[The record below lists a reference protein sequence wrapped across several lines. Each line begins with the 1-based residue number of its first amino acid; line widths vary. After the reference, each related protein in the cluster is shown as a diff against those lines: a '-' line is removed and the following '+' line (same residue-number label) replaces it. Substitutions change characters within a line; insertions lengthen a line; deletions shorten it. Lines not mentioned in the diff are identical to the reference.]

1 MTPVFA
7 ISSLAGRNVIPP
19 GVHGNATWSPRMTA
33 RGGEHL
39 GCSSFK
45 TFKGGHGASVHKSP
59 PRRAH
64 RPVIPCAILT
74 VQEPSTGVE
83 FPLVQKFWLGE
94 EMRCIGAGVRT
105 KKVAFLGIKVY
116 AVAVYAEAEKAAREL
131 GIRARGGFFESDDD
145 YCSALLDGGFH
156 KALQI
161 HLVRNVEG
169 TQFVEALA
177 EALTPRMRLSGEME
191 KLETFSSFFQGQQ
204 LSKGSVIT
212 LLYRTDATLD
222 VALSSPERPADLA
235 AARASLCI
243 KSASLCRAL
252 FETFLGE
259 SSVVPE
265 ARAVWA
271 AGARQLLASDE
282 VRRDTRRGG
291 SG

>member
-1 MTPVFA
+1 MF
-7 ISSLAGRNVIPP
+7 G
-19 GVHGNATWSPRMTA
+19 
-33 RGGEHL
+33 
-39 GCSSFK
+39 
-45 TFKGGHGASVHKSP
+45 
-59 PRRAH
+59 
-64 RPVIPCAILT
+64 
-74 VQEPSTGVE
+74 
-83 FPLVQKFWLGE
+83 PL
-94 EMRCIGAGVRT
+94 
-105 KKVAFLGIKVY
+105 
-116 AVAVYAEAEKAAREL
+116 
-131 GIRARGGFFESDDD
+131 
-145 YCSALLDGGFH
+145 SALSL
-156 KALQI
+156 
-161 HLVRNVEG
+161 
-169 TQFVEALA
+169 LA
-177 EALTPRMRLSGEME
+177 EME

>member
-1 MTPVFA
+1 ME
-7 ISSLAGRNVIPP
+7 SQGR
-19 GVHGNATWSPRMTA
+19 
-33 RGGEHL
+33 
-39 GCSSFK
+39 
-45 TFKGGHGASVHKSP
+45 
-59 PRRAH
+59 
-64 RPVIPCAILT
+64 
-74 VQEPSTGVE
+74 
-83 FPLVQKFWLGE
+83 LGE
-94 EMRCIGAGVRT
+94 EMRCIGAGART

-131 GIRARGGFFESDDD
+131 GIRARQGSMREGAVE
-145 YCSALLDGGFH
+145 
-156 KALQI
+156 I

-177 EALTPRMRLSGEME
+177 EALTPRMRLSGGG
-191 KLETFSSFFQGQQ
+191 GQQ

-222 VALSSPERPADLA
+222 IALSSPERPADLA